1 MDWFLYDIGLRHERV
16 NMDEVLSVDSSST
29 VFVFGDF
36 NILHKDWVTYSSG
49 TDRPGKLCY
58 NFSISND
65 LNQMV
70 NFPTGIPGSDS
81 HNPALL
87 DLFLTLVFVLQGLSF
102 QKFMTV
108 STDFSSNLKKDV
120 SFWHLR
126 LFSSWLGWSSWSC
139 WERFHGK
146 SSASKVKCRQASN
159 RCKRILKTKEYHSLE
174 TSLALVTFGELVIV
188 FSRKINLLYLLYLTD
203 LKCCLL
209 LLIKANCLL
218 FTVLLKLHNIHNSQV
233 G

>member
-1 MDWFLYDIGLRHERV
+1 MDWLLYGIGLHHERV
-16 NMDEVLSVDSSST
+16 NMDEVLSVDLSST

-36 NILHKDWVTYSSG
+36 NMLHVDWVTYSSG

-65 LNQMV
+65 LNQKV

-87 DLFLTLVFVLQGLSF
+87 DLFLTLVFVLQWLSL

-108 STDFSSNLKKDV
+108 STNFSSNLKKDV
-120 SFWHLR
+120 SFCHLW
-126 LFSSWLGWSSWSC
+126 LFLGWSSWSC

-159 RCKRILKTKEYHSLE
+159 RCKRILKTRVSLPRNFARSSDFWWIGNSVLKKDKSAIPPIFNRPEVLSSPSYKTKLFVVYSFAE
-174 TSLALVTFGELVIV
+174 T
-188 FSRKINLLYLLYLTD
+188 K
-203 LKCCLL
+203 
-209 LLIKANCLL
+209 
-218 FTVLLKLHNIHNSQV
+218 
-233 G
+233 